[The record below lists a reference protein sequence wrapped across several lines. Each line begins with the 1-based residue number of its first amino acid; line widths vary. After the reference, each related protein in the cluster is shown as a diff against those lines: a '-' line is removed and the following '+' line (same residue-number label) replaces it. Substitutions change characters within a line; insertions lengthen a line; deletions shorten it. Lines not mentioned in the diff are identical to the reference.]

1 MTTLQQ
7 IRIWSIAHHPR
18 WLVIIRI
25 GLGLILMAKGIDL
38 MRDTAMLD
46 RLLYGTAGLAD
57 NETHWLPIIICW
69 ANLLGG
75 FLILV
80 GLWTRLMSLLEL
92 PILIGA
98 IVFINEQQ
106 GGFLPQSELGLV
118 ILTLVLLI
126 FFLIEGSGRLSLDA
140 YFEKNRGRGSRGM
153 DLP

>member
-7 IRIWSIAHHPR
+7 IRNWSIAHHPR
-18 WLVIIRI
+18 WLVIFRI
-25 GLGLILMAKGIDL
+25 GLGLILMAKGIDF
-38 MRDTAMLD
+38 MRDTTLLD
-46 RLLYGTAGLAD
+46 RLLYGAVSLAG

-80 GLWTRLMSLLEL
+80 GLWTRLMSFLEL

-98 IVFINEQQ
+98 IVFIDDQR
-106 GGFLPQSELGLV
+106 GGFAPEYQLGLA
-118 ILTLVLLI
+118 ILTLVLLV

-140 YFEKNRGRGSRGM
+140 YFEKNRGRGSKGM
-153 DLP
+153 ELP